1 MVFSLEERFVI
12 QLLNSDE
19 LAFLGRYAHYT
30 DNIHEAVIFN
40 SILDAQL
47 YIEKNR
53 LDRIGKIRKIIN
65 LPQSISL

>member
-1 MVFSLEERFVI
+1 MVFDLEERFII
-12 QLLNSDE
+12 QLLSSDE

-30 DNIHEAVIFN
+30 DNIQEAVIFN

-53 LDRIGKIRKIIN
+53 LNRIGKIRKIMN
-65 LPQSISL
+65 LSQTI